1 MSISDQ
7 DLQSEIAAQINMM
20 EDDITEQ
27 QNFIEAKIIIQEF
40 NDDSS
45 VFIVGSAPFGKLWF
59 DQERV
64 DKQFELLCENWAEDY
79 DETTNIRSKKP
90 RIISVLISEHDPM
103 FEDFKETIRETQA
116 RKNLIHELAMQMK
129 IAEAVK
135 AAMVAA
141 GIPYPIEYPVHVE
154 APAAAAAPAPPV
166 RVEAPAAA
174 APVVQVN
181 ADVAQGASN
190 VVVKE
195 KKPRAKKSAPA
206 PTPSTDSG
214 ENVVLEKKPSKPRQ
228 KKSVAPP
235 AA

>member
-1 MSISDQ
+1 MSISDL
-7 DLQSEIAAQINMM
+7 DLQAEIAAQINMM

-90 RIISVLISEHDPM
+90 RIISVLISEHDSM

-154 APAAAAAPAPPV
+154 APAAAAAAP
-166 RVEAPAAA
+166 RVQVDVG
-174 APVVQVN
+174 APVVQMNVGVN
-181 ADVAQGASN
+181 PDATKTN

-195 KKPRAKKSAPA
+195 KKPRAKKSAP
-206 PTPSTDSG
+206 TDSG

-228 KKSVAPP
+228 KKSVATP
-235 AA
+235 AAQV

>member
-1 MSISDQ
+1 MSISDL
-7 DLQSEIAAQINMM
+7 DLQAEIAAQINMM

-90 RIISVLISEHDPM
+90 RIISVLISEHDSM

-154 APAAAAAPAPPV
+154 APAAAAAAP
-166 RVEAPAAA
+166 RVQVDVG
-174 APVVQVN
+174 APVVQMNVGVN
-181 ADVAQGASN
+181 PDATKTN

-195 KKPRAKKSAPA
+195 KKPRAKKSAP
-206 PTPSTDSG
+206 TDRG

-228 KKSVAPP
+228 KKSVATP
-235 AA
+235 AAQV

>member
-1 MSISDQ
+1 MSISDL
-7 DLQSEIAAQINMM
+7 DLQAEIAAQINMM

-79 DETTNIRSKKP
+79 DETTSIRSKKP

-135 AAMVAA
+135 AAMAAA

-154 APAAAAAPAPPV
+154 APAAAPV
-166 RVEAPAAA
+166 HV
-174 APVVQVN
+174 PVVQIKV
-181 ADVAQGASN
+181 DVAPDATN

-195 KKPRAKKSAPA
+195 KKPRAKKSAPT
-206 PTPSTDSG
+206 PIPSTDSG